1 MNHFKTVP
9 IMIDDHKNTF
19 EFKMTRVTYFYIEAM
34 EPSENI
40 PLEQTELGMAI
51 LPLEFSGVICK
62 PLGAGDYF
70 KTAKQ
75 IEALFQT
82 VEQYETL
89 YVDSDNI
96 WVPNDMFNKPPQRAE
111 VYRVPFDL
119 FARMYTLCRDDASG
133 AAGKQKITSAAGLI
147 KFSKNESFAF
157 LDWTNGIVT
166 EAIAAYPMNKSLAL
180 KWSD

>member
-1 MNHFKTVP
+1 MENLKTVP
-9 IMIDDHKNTF
+9 IMIDDHKNTC
-19 EFKMTRVTYFYIEAM
+19 EFMMTRVTYFYIEAM

-40 PLEQTELGMAI
+40 PLEQTDLGMSI

-62 PLGAGDYF
+62 PLGVGDYF
-70 KTAKQ
+70 KTATQ
-75 IEALFQT
+75 IENLFHT

-96 WVPNDMFNKPPQRAE
+96 WIPNNMFNKPPRRAD

-133 AAGKQKITSAAGLI
+133 AAGKQQITCASGLI
-147 KFSKNESFAF
+147 KFSKNESSAF

-180 KWSD
+180 KWRE